1 MSLGLRFRGS
11 RKSGTGGGGTQSVQ
25 AAWLLLGL
33 AVERPWLVLGGS
45 FLFSFACVSSLI
57 TLQTV
62 WTGFNPRIYSDGSPQ
77 QIPLWW
83 KIATAKSFVLSNGI
97 VTDNVCHSSR
107 AWMVQCI
114 PLHQGYCQPGR
125 CPADRLTALQG
136 LTVKAQYLSAHWLTQ
151 APQQLLAQLPT
162 KGGRH
167 KHLAAIVAWLCK
179 KNN

>member
-1 MSLGLRFRGS
+1 MENSNCKVLCTQQWHCDRQCLPLLQSLD
-11 RKSGTGGGGTQSVQ
+11 V
-25 AAWLLLGL
+25 
-33 AVERPWLVLGGS
+33 
-45 FLFSFACVSSLI
+45 
-57 TLQTV
+57 
-62 WTGFNPRIYSDGSPQ
+62 
-77 QIPLWW
+77 
-83 KIATAKSFVLSNGI
+83 
-97 VTDNVCHSSR
+97 
-107 AWMVQCI
+107 VQCI

-179 KNN
+179 KNNKGSNEFTSSHCTVLCMTYHLLDFPSTSANLFICLSLFPLVHQSRPFMWFIHQQGLDP